1 MFARLVE
8 KALAARIVVLLVAV
22 VLCVLGWFAFKKLP
36 IDAFPDIT
44 TTQVQVIVK
53 APGMTPEEVETRVTA
68 PLEIEIRGI
77 PHQTVLRSI
86 TKYALSVITI
96 DFTDATDV
104 YWARQQVTERISQVL
119 AELPPGVEG
128 GLAPITTPLSDAYM
142 FLVESDQRDNREL
155 RTILDWQ
162 IRPRLLSVPGVAD
175 VNTLGGEVRTI
186 LVEPQPEALAAYG
199 LTYDDVATA
208 LERNNANAGGGNVN
222 RDDTTFLLTTDAR
235 LHGPEDVAAVPVAS
249 RDGQSIT
256 VSDIAAV
263 RLSALTR
270 FGAVTAHGKGEAVQ
284 AIVLTRRGANTRET
298 VQLVKQRLAEIA
310 PSLPTDVRIVP
321 FYDRADLIQTATS
334 GVTLALVQGVV
345 LVLIVLSLFLFNA
358 RSALTAGLVLPITV
372 LGTFFVMERSDLTA
386 NLMSLGG
393 IAIAIGI
400 LVDSAVVMVEN
411 IDVKLRA
418 TRREHAA
425 AAIRHA
431 ATEMARPI
439 VAGVVII
446 LISLAPI
453 LTLTGLEGKLFGP
466 LALTV
471 GISLGVSLL
480 LSLTVIPVVASFL
493 MRPGTH
499 RESPLALGLLA
510 VYRPLLDLCMRRR
523 GVVAAAA
530 LLLLVLSGIVAVFM
544 GREFMPRLEEGTT
557 VLQYEKI
564 PSISLERSL
573 EIDNAIAKELMEL
586 PEIDGVIARVGSD
599 ELRLDPM
606 GFNETDCFLVT
617 KPRAEWPDPDP
628 ASLEKKIRVIL
639 DRYAG
644 IITTFTQPIDM
655 RVSEMISG
663 VTSAVAIRLVGPD
676 LAELESLSQEIE
688 NITANTPGAVDI
700 ARTPLSGQH
709 YYTVRLRHEA
719 LSRTGLPAA
728 AINDL
733 MSRAVAGDAVTEI
746 IEGVVRTPV
755 LMRFSEDRRGDP
767 AALGALT
774 LRSPGGQDIAL
785 ADLADIV
792 EEDGPSAINRTG
804 GERIVVVETN
814 VEGRDIVGFV
824 GDLSE
829 RFAREIKLPPG
840 YRIEFGGQFENEA
853 RAGARLALVV
863 PMALAVI
870 FFILYTTFGN
880 LRQSLL
886 ILLNIPFALIGG
898 VLALWIAGYYIS
910 VPASLGFVA
919 LLGMAVM
926 NGVVLVSYLNQLRE
940 EGADTP
946 EEAARTGAERRFRPV
961 MMTSLLTIIGLVPLL
976 IASGPGSEIQKPLAV
991 VVVGG
996 TLTSTALT
1004 LLLLPALYASMETWL
1019 QRWLDRDKTLPPAP
1033 VVEAD

>member
-1 MFARLVE
+1 MFTQLVQ
-8 KALAARIVVLLVAV
+8 KALDARVVVLLLAA
-22 VLCVLGWFAFKKLP
+22 VLCVLGWRAFEKLP

-77 PHQTVLRSI
+77 PNQTILRSI
-86 TKYALSVITI
+86 TKYALAVITI
-96 DFTDATDV
+96 DFTDDTDV
-104 YWARQQVTERISQVL
+104 YWARQQVTERIAQVM
-119 AELPPGVEG
+119 AGLPAGVEG

-175 VNTLGGEVRTI
+175 INTLGGEVRTI

-199 LTYDDVATA
+199 LTYEDVAMA
-208 LERNNANAGGGNVN
+208 IERNNANAGGGNVN
-222 RDDTTFLLTTDAR
+222 REDTTFLLTTDAR
-235 LHGPEDVAAVPVAS
+235 LRDLQDVAAIPVAS

-256 VSDIAAV
+256 VSDIADV
-263 RLSALTR
+263 RVSALPR
-270 FGAVTAHGKGEAVQ
+270 FGAVTADGQGEAVQ
-284 AIVLTRRGANTRET
+284 GIVLTRRGANTRET
-298 VQLVKQRLAEIA
+298 VQLVKERLAEIS
-310 PSLPTDVRIVP
+310 PTLPEDVRIVP

-334 GVTLALVQGVV
+334 GVTSALIQGVV
-345 LVLIVLSLFLFNA
+345 LVLIVLALFLFNV
-358 RSALTAGLVLPITV
+358 RSAVTAGLILPITV
-372 LGTFFVMERSDLTA
+372 LGTFFVMQSAGLTA

-411 IDVKLRA
+411 IDVKLR
-418 TRREHAA
+418 TSTREHAA
-425 AAIRHA
+425 TALRKAAS
-431 ATEMARPI
+431 EMAGPI
-439 VAGVVII
+439 IVGVVII

-466 LALTV
+466 LALTI
-471 GISLGVSLL
+471 GISLVVSLL

-493 MRPGTH
+493 MRPGSH
-499 RESPLALGLLA
+499 RESPLTRALLA
-510 VYRPLLDLCMRRR
+510 IYRPLLDLCMRRR
-523 GVVAAAA
+523 KIAAGVA
-530 LLLLVLSGIVAVFM
+530 LGLLVLAGIVVLLT
-544 GREFMPRLEEGTT
+544 GREFMPRLEEGTI
-557 VLQYEKI
+557 VLQFEKI

-573 EIDNAIAKELMEL
+573 EIDNAIAGELMQL

-606 GFNETDCFLVT
+606 GVNETDCFLVT
-617 KPRAEWPDPDP
+617 KPPGQWPDPNP
-628 ASLEKKIRVIL
+628 AALEKKIRDIL
-639 DRYAG
+639 DRYPG

-663 VTSAVAIRLVGPD
+663 VTSAVAIRLIGSD
-676 LAELESLSQEIE
+676 LDRLESLSQQIE
-688 NITANTPGAVDI
+688 NITAATPGAVDV

-709 YYTVRLRHEA
+709 YFTVKLRHEA
-719 LSRTGLPAA
+719 LSRTGLPAD
-728 AINDL
+728 AINEL
-733 MSRAVAGDAVTEI
+733 MSRAVAGETVTEI
-746 IEGVVRTPV
+746 IDGVMRVPV
-755 LMRFSEDRRGDP
+755 LMRFAEGRRSDP
-767 AALGALT
+767 SSLGGLT

-804 GERIVVVETN
+804 GERVVVVEAN
-814 VEGRDIVGFV
+814 VEGRDVVGFV
-824 GDLSE
+824 TDLSK
-829 RFAREIKLPPG
+829 RLRAEIDLPPG
-840 YRIEFGGQFENEA
+840 FRIEFGGQFENEA

-863 PMALAVI
+863 PVSLAVI

-880 LRQSLL
+880 LHQAGL

-898 VLALWIAGYYIS
+898 VFALWIGGYYIS

-926 NGVVLVSYLNQLRE
+926 NGVVLVSYLNQLLE
-940 EGADTP
+940 EGVENP

-961 MMTSLLTIIGLVPLL
+961 MMTSVLTIIGLVPLL
-976 IASGPGSEIQKPLAV
+976 LASGPGSEIQKPLAV

-1004 LLLLPALYASMETWL
+1004 LLLLPALYASIETWL
-1019 QRWLDRDKTLPPAP
+1019 GRLTRRR
-1033 VVEAD
+1033 